1 MANHLHVYVF
11 MVEMSFLNN
20 PMTSQTKNAP
30 FSNSSAAAEHGRWR
44 CLFASGIRYPRSVI
58 AFCVAFSFCIGTGIP
73 RLHVIHNTR
82 VFFQEN
88 HPDYLY
94 FQDFEKTFGKSDSLV
109 IAVSAGQQDLFS
121 PAGLN
126 ALAAA
131 TESAW
136 DIPYAGLVLSLANA
150 PFVTAENDLLKLDPL
165 FTEVDGL
172 AEADFAR
179 IRHDAMQAGALDQR
193 LISPCGNVAAIY
205 VSFNISSATEGAEPI
220 IADAA
225 QQLARTIRDRY
236 PGIDVYLTG
245 STILGEAFGE
255 ASRRDLQRLVP
266 VVLLVMTAVLVLA
279 LRSVYAVIISVA
291 VVLLS
296 VMTALGAAGWVNI
309 PLTAVSVSGPVLIVT
324 LTVANSVHLLGTL
337 LHLLNRGDVQR
348 SAVLASLQTNLQAV
362 FMTSA
367 TTAIGFFCLNFSES
381 PPFRDLGNIVGIGVS
396 AGLLFSVFFLPAIA
410 SLTPF
415 KVVSPRSLKTD
426 PWGRLAACL
435 IRYHRW
441 VLAGLLT
448 FTLAAAGGIYRIV
461 FDDRLIDYFSESFQ
475 VRRDTDF
482 VASRL
487 GGGDT
492 IDYVFEAPAAGG
504 IIAPDALT
512 VIDRF
517 VEWQREQ
524 PNVVSVYAITDML
537 RQMDRYLQSRDE
549 GRLPDSRA
557 MAAQSLFLY
566 ELALPAGQELAHWV
580 NLNRTGS
587 RVSVVYRSLGTRHL
601 VDANREAIRWF
612 KENGPDAL
620 TLQSTGLSLLWA
632 GVTHRNSK
640 NMLLGTMVAL
650 VLISFLLGLSLRHI
664 RTGVI
669 SLIPNLLPPLA
680 VFGLRGWL
688 NMPFG
693 LALSAVGSMTIGIV
707 VDDTFFLLI
716 HYQRVR
722 TREGLSP
729 AAALTDTFRAVGK
742 SLCITTAALVSGF
755 LVLLLSP
762 YRMSSQVG
770 LLCAVILV
778 LALALDLLLLPS
790 LLMWLDKD
798 R

>member
-1 MANHLHVYVF
+1 
-11 MVEMSFLNN
+11 
-20 PMTSQTKNAP
+20 MTSKTI
-30 FSNSSAAAEHGRWR
+30 NSEKPAAAEGTGRWKR
-44 CLFASGIRYPRSVI
+44 LLTSGIRYPWIVI
-58 AFCVAFSFCIGTGIP
+58 VLCVAFSLLIGTGIF
-73 RLHVIHNTR
+73 RLQVIHNTR
-82 VFFQEN
+82 VFFQDD

-94 FQDFEKTFGKSDSLV
+94 FLDFEQTFGKSDSLV
-109 IAVSAGQQDLFS
+109 IAISAWQQDIFS

-126 ALAAA
+126 ALIEA
-131 TESAW
+131 TDAAW
-136 DIPYAGLVLSLANA
+136 DIPYAALVLSLANA
-150 PFVTAENDLLKLDPL
+150 PFVTEEDDLLKLEPL
-165 FTEVDGL
+165 FKEVETLTE
-172 AEADFAR
+172 EDFSR
-179 IRHDAMQAGALDQR
+179 IRHSAIQEGALDQR

-205 VSFNISSATEGAEPI
+205 VSFELSPSNPEAEPL
-220 IADAA
+220 IATAA
-225 QQLARTIRDRY
+225 QQLAQNIREQY
-236 PGIDVYLTG
+236 AGIDVYLTG
-245 STILGEAFGE
+245 SAILGEAFGQ
-255 ASRRDLQRLVP
+255 ASRRDLQTLIP
-266 VVLLVMTAVLVLA
+266 VVLLVMTAVLALA
-279 LRSVYAVIISVA
+279 LRSVFAVLISAA

-296 VMTALGAAGWVNI
+296 VMTGLGAAGWLNI

-337 LHLLNRGDVQR
+337 LHCLHKGHAPKA
-348 SAVLASLQTNLQAV
+348 AVIASLQTNLQAV

-381 PPFRDLGNIVGIGVS
+381 PPFRDLGNIVGLGVS
-396 AGLLFSVFFLPAIA
+396 AALLFSIFLLP
-410 SLTPF
+410 SLAVMAPF
-415 KVVSPRSLKTD
+415 KAVPERSSKTD
-426 PWGRLAACL
+426 SWGRLATAV

-441 VLAGLLT
+441 ILTGLLT
-448 FTLAAAGGIYRIV
+448 LTLAAAGGIYRIA

-475 VRRDTDF
+475 VRRHTDF
-482 VASRL
+482 VSSRL

-492 IDYVFEAPAAGG
+492 IDYVFETPTPGG
-504 IIAPDALT
+504 IIHPDAINI
-512 VIDRF
+512 IDRF

-524 PNVVSVYAITDML
+524 PNVVSAYAITDIL

-549 GRLPDSRA
+549 GLLPGTRA

-580 NLNRTGS
+580 NLDRTGS
-587 RVSVVYRSLGTRHL
+587 RVSVVYRSLGTRQL
-601 VDANREAIRWF
+601 VDSNRESKNWF
-612 KENGPDAL
+612 KENGPDSLA
-620 TLQSTGLSLLWA
+620 LQSTGLSLLWA

-640 NMLLGTMVAL
+640 NMLQGTLVAL
-650 VLISFLLGLSLRHI
+650 ILISFLLGLSLRHI
-664 RTGVI
+664 RTGMI

-716 HYQRVR
+716 HYHRVR
-722 TREGLSP
+722 TRQGLTP
-729 AAALTDTFRAVGK
+729 AAALTDAFRSVGK
-742 SLCITTAALVSGF
+742 ALCITTAALVSGF

-770 LLCAVILV
+770 LLCAIILV

-790 LLMWLDKD
+790 LLMWLEKD